1 MKSCNSNIK
10 KFNAAVGTDF
20 QCNGDS
26 VGRNKDT
33 GTNAGK
39 CASYAGMINDVL
51 GQTLVNC
58 GGFANGYYMFRQ
70 PGKTCKRHAVPASS
84 ENGLN
89 IVCDVVNRN
98 LNLILAGKHVPC
110 PSLDFFYTWTE
121 WSVASCI
128 NGTTTFVR
136 TEIEHCAARLGCLC
150 QLGTQHTTLATEQR
164 VEENGCTSSTTTTT
178 TTTTTSTTTT
188 VTTATTTTTTTTIT
202 TSTTTT
208 TTVSSTTTTHTDTTT
223 TTITTST
230 TTLRCGSTPD
240 PTDCNSEPNSNC
252 CAYHSQGLP
261 VWQACPALCG
271 ACDDDTKYTQS
282 NRECA
287 HASNTPVI
295 PSPTVSTPILIAG
308 VSSAALLLV
317 FAGICIVRSRRKLA
331 RLKDAA
337 AAAGL
342 EMNDYDGG
350 ANINVDD
357 PLIDLSGETI
367 TIAAIATEE
376 AAVDSDGGTHTTEPR
391 SSKFVA
397 PMIRLGAASHAATGL
412 PGLMGVDESTIG
424 QYLQEKILAI
434 VKEFEAHGSDEDQQN
449 LRGLLDGTYRNPPD
463 SITGLI
469 DTTPCKCIDDLMQS
483 PEVKLADL
491 GKHHVL
497 AIRLYTT
504 SSYQCINNPLRTIPP
519 TQPHPFAATTYFIS
533 EGIKKLR
540 AVAAERPGAFTN
552 QVYYRGL
559 KGMALSKDF
568 MKQGG
573 TEFACM
579 STSAS
584 QDIAV
589 EFATSQHPLI
599 FKFATSNFMSRGADI
614 SCLSVYPEENEALYP
629 PLTYLSAQHIGVEV
643 IGGVHV
649 LVATVIPTFPS

>member
-1 MKSCNSNIK
+1 MAAVQLTVILAILAALLLRCSADDEGDFGPIGNSTSTTGFNHSNATTTTSSGTAPMTPTTTFLVVDGPWYDNHDSKNGYMNMKSCNSNIK

-150 QLGTQHTTLATEQR
+150 QL
-164 VEENGCTSSTTTTT
+164 
-178 TTTTTSTTTT
+178 
-188 VTTATTTTTTTTIT
+188 
-202 TSTTTT
+202 
-208 TTVSSTTTTHTDTTT
+208 
-223 TTITTST
+223 
-230 TTLRCGSTPD
+230 
-240 PTDCNSEPNSNC
+240 
-252 CAYHSQGLP
+252 GLP

-469 DTTPCKCIDDLMQS
+469 DTT
-483 PEVKLADL
+483 
-491 GKHHVL
+491 
-497 AIRLYTT
+497 
-504 SSYQCINNPLRTIPP
+504 
-519 TQPHPFAATTYFIS
+519 
-533 EGIKKLR
+533 
-540 AVAAERPGAFTN
+540 
-552 QVYYRGL
+552 
-559 KGMALSKDF
+559 
-568 MKQGG
+568 
-573 TEFACM
+573 
-579 STSAS
+579 
-584 QDIAV
+584 
-589 EFATSQHPLI
+589 
-599 FKFATSNFMSRGADI
+599 
-614 SCLSVYPEENEALYP
+614 
-629 PLTYLSAQHIGVEV
+629 
-643 IGGVHV
+643 
-649 LVATVIPTFPS
+649 